1 MNPEPAELPLHV
13 RKRVDRD
20 VTETLADAGCSGWI
34 HATTIG
40 SPRIGYSFDAD
51 APVVLASVYKLAL
64 LISLCRSA
72 DRGDIDLTSSVTVDP
87 TQWAQGPTGLAALRD
102 PITLSRRDLAT
113 SMMTVS
119 DNVAADVILDEIG
132 LDRVREDL
140 ATLGVA
146 NTRIVGGVAEL
157 HQRLQRETG
166 TSTVAEA
173 FAALADPDDDTSVS
187 AYDAAY
193 SSSSTPRD
201 CTTLL
206 SAVWT
211 DHAASN
217 EMCAFIRDTMRRQVF
232 TSRLASGFPFRR
244 VTVAGKTGTLVAIRN
259 EIGVVEFPGELP
271 VAVAVF
277 TSSARSEPALPHVDR
292 AIGEVARTVVTELRT
307 PAE

>member
-1 MNPEPAELPLHV
+1 MSAPGTLPDHV
-13 RKRVDRD
+13 RERVDRG
-20 VTETLADAGCSGWI
+20 VAEVLADAGCSGWV
-34 HATTIG
+34 HAATIG
-40 SPRIGYSFDAD
+40 SPQIEYSFDAD
-51 APVVLASVYKLAL
+51 APVVLASVYKLTV

-72 DRGDIDLTSSVTVDP
+72 DRGDIDLASSIRVDP
-87 TQWAQGPTGLAALRD
+87 TQWAQGPTGLAAFGD
-102 PITLSRRDLAT
+102 PVTLSRRDLAT

-132 LDRVREDL
+132 LARVREDL
-140 ATLGVA
+140 VSLGA
-146 NTRIVGGVAEL
+146 DSTRIVGGVAEL
-157 HQRLQRETG
+157 HERLQRETG

-173 FAALADPDDDTSVS
+173 FAALADPDSDASVS

-211 DHAASN
+211 DRAASA

-232 TSRLASGFPFRR
+232 TARLASGFPFRR

-259 EIGVVEFPGELP
+259 EVGVVEFPGELP

-277 TSSARSEPALPHVDR
+277 TLSARSEPALPHVDR
-292 AIGEVARTVVTELRT
+292 AIGEVARTVVTELRV